1 MHQAG
6 VFLFCLVLLLL
17 LVLVLATRML
27 RERRDGRGQ
36 YSCAHEQNCKF
47 VSHLV
52 LAVGQAPCLPAGNGN
67 WSGCP
72 TIRIRLRLH
81 YARKAVHERGDSAAE
96 SIQQMKTGVT

>member
-1 MHQAG
+1 MRFIGLMRYMRLMIGRCALDVRRSTFLLLHRHEFHPALRTIPRSVSYDFGMHQAG

-47 VSHLV
+47 VSHL
-52 LAVGQAPCLPAGNGN
+52 
-67 WSGCP
+67 
-72 TIRIRLRLH
+72 I
-81 YARKAVHERGDSAAE
+81 
-96 SIQQMKTGVT
+96 